1 MRDALLLLIICGGS
15 LAALRRPWIGVMLWT
30 WISLM
35 NPHAEFGWRAATW
48 PVASLVAG
56 CTLIGLV
63 FTRDRQNP
71 FLSAPVWALLAFTS
85 WICVTLPFSMYL
97 DPSISLWTRSL
108 KIFLML
114 FVTLALVNTREKLSW
129 FIGLCVFSLAFY
141 GIKGGVFTLATG
153 GNFRVWGPAGFIQ
166 GNNEIALALVMVL
179 PLMRYVHLQ
188 LRRPWLRH
196 AMAVAMVLTA
206 VTVLGTYSRGAL
218 LALAAMSAVLWIK
231 SERKV
236 LWGVLLVLCALA
248 ILSVMPEQWWA
259 RMDTIKTYE
268 RDESALGRINAWIM
282 AWNLARD
289 HFFGGGFSIYYPEVF
304 LRYSPEPDRVHAA
317 HSIYFQVLGEHGFV
331 GLFLFVLIGWLTWRK
346 CARLQALARANP
358 EIQWAGQL
366 GSMIQVS
373 MVGFAVGGAFLS
385 LAYFDLP
392 YDMMAMVAIAL
403 HLVEKTSAR
412 PAPQPATAAAPPR
425 VSEIRGGRA

>member
-1 MRDALLLLIICGGS
+1 MRDALLLLIICSGS

-35 NPHAEFGWRAATW
+35 NPHAEFGWRAATL
-48 PVASLVAG
+48 PVASVVAG
-56 CTLIGLV
+56 CTLIGLA

-71 FLSAPVWALLAFTS
+71 FLSSPVWALLAFTAWVS
-85 WICVTLPFSMYL
+85 ATLPFSMYL

-114 FVTLALVNTREKLSW
+114 FVTMSLVNSQEKLSW
-129 FIGLCVFSLAFY
+129 FIGTCVFSLAFY
-141 GIKGGVFTLATG
+141 GVKGGVFTLATG
-153 GNFRVWGPAGFIQ
+153 GNFRVWGPAGFIE
-166 GNNEIALALVMVL
+166 GNNELALALVMVL
-179 PLMRYVHLQ
+179 PLMRYLHLQ
-188 LRRPWLRH
+188 IRRAWPRR
-196 AMAVAMVLTA
+196 AMALVMVLTA

-218 LALAAMSAVLWIK
+218 LALSAMSAVLWIK

-236 LWGVLLVLCALA
+236 LWGVLLVLCALV

-268 RDESALGRINAWIM
+268 RDDSALGRINAWIM

-289 HFFGGGFSIYYPEVF
+289 HFFGGGFSIYYPEIF

-317 HSIYFQVLGEHGFV
+317 HSIYFQVLGEHGFA
-331 GLFLFVLIGWLTWRK
+331 GLFLFLLIGWLTWRK
-346 CARLQALARANP
+346 CVRLQALARANP
-358 EIQWAGQL
+358 NLRWAGEL
-366 GSMIQVS
+366 GSMIQVG
-373 MVGFAVGGAFLS
+373 MIGFAVGGAFLS

-392 YDMMAMVAIAL
+392 YDMMAMAVIAL
-403 HLVEKTSAR
+403 HLAERAGTRSATK
-412 PAPQPATAAAPPR
+412 PAAAATPEPSPG
-425 VSEIRGGRA
+425 VHEGRA